1 MGMSG
6 IWRDYLQHTL
16 RAIGDF
22 SHQRVEAV
30 FNEAS
35 SLYPIDMVTERL
47 IEPTLMALGER
58 WQSHPLGIAEEHF
71 YTCWVRNRLGARL
84 HHSYG
89 QAKGARILCACLPGD
104 HHEIGLM
111 LFALAAQ
118 SRGYRVLYFG
128 PDLPLGQVPLI
139 VQKSAVRAAILSART
154 PLLEDQERA
163 LAELSEQAVVPLLL
177 GGQAS
182 DNPLP
187 AFESARG
194 VRLGSRISMA
204 LHVLTSRVAV
214 HSAGV
219 GWGTTTHAS

>member
-6 IWRDYLQHTL
+6 IWREYLHHTL

-30 FNEAS
+30 YNEAS

-47 IEPTLMALGER
+47 IEPTLMTLGER
-58 WQSHPLGIAEEHF
+58 WQSKPAGIAEEHF
-71 YTCWVRNRLGARL
+71 YTSWVRNRLGARF
-84 HHSYG
+84 HHGYS
-89 QAKGARILCACLPGD
+89 QAEGTRITCACMPGD

-128 PDLPLGQVPLI
+128 ADLPLAQVPLI
-139 VQKSAVRAAILSART
+139 VQGSAVRAVILSSRT
-154 PLLEDQERA
+154 PLTEDQERA
-163 LAELSEQAVVPLLL
+163 LAELSEQSVVPLLL

-182 DNPLP
+182 DNTLP
-187 AFESARG
+187 VFESAG
-194 VRLGSRISMA
+194 GIRLGSRISVA

-214 HSAGV
+214 HTAGD
-219 GWGTTTHAS
+219 GLGATSHGS